1 MAAVTSVVKSTPPNR
16 RRRVRHK
23 IQTPAYATFTGESKG
38 AMLDL
43 HEILNIS
50 EEGVSIHCDSAL
62 EPGRRIN
69 LCLDLAECPDHIYT
83 TGQVIWSTPAGRS
96 GLRFAELPPFSLFRL
111 REWLFLNAMSAVA
124 TANDAGV
131 TLPPCPDAAPPH
143 PSYSDTLAAVT
154 AVQREVDAL
163 GADLVSALRLIAA
176 RAQTLTHASG
186 VAVALADR
194 DPQFAVCCASSGDD
208 APPVGAKLQID
219 SGFSGECVR
228 RGRLLRCDNAETD
241 SRVDQETCRSLG
253 IRSLLAVPVRAAEK
267 VIGMIEAFAP
277 QPNAFGENEE
287 RVLQRFSETV
297 FAAVSRA
304 ARIENLP
311 AAGGAGDV
319 SAPATDASRFSPT
332 PGSVL
337 FASQPVDPGKKSVA
351 AEGRTAGGISFPLR
365 HLILLFASAGAI
377 SMALGSLAAPL
388 IQAKL
393 RERGRIHLP
402 TVFASTQAPKPANSV
417 TTMPV
422 DTASLQQLQQMAQS
436 GDAAAQNA
444 LGQRY
449 ATGDGVKAD
458 DHQAINWF
466 SKAAEQGYIP
476 AQSRLGRIY
485 YRGRDIQQ
493 NFSQAYFWMVLA
505 RAGGDENSKDLA
517 PLVASHLTR
526 DQIASIEMDAENWL
540 QHHSGV
546 RADANH

>member
-43 HEILNIS
+43 HEILNIC
-50 EEGVSIHCDSAL
+50 EEGVAIQCDAPL

-124 TANDAGV
+124 TANEAGV
-131 TLPPCPDAAPPH
+131 TLPPRPDSTPPH

-163 GADLVSALRLIAA
+163 GADLASALRLIAA
-176 RAQTLTHASG
+176 RAQTLIHASG

-194 DPQFAVCCASSGDD
+194 DPQFAVCCASSGDV

-228 RGRLLRCDNAETD
+228 SGRLQRCDDAETD
-241 SRVDQETCRSLG
+241 SRVHQETCRDLG

-267 VIGMIEAFAP
+267 VIGMIEAFAA

-297 FAAVSRA
+297 YAAVSRA

-311 AAGGAGDV
+311 AAG
-319 SAPATDASRFSPT
+319 SAPASDAAKFSPT

-351 AEGRTAGGISFPLR
+351 AEGRTVGGISFPLR
-365 HLILLFASAGAI
+365 HLVLLFASAGAI

-393 RERGRIHLP
+393 RERGRVQLP
-402 TVFASTQAPKPANSV
+402 TVFASTQAPKPANGS
-417 TTMPV
+417 TNAEV

-449 ATGDGVKAD
+449 ATGDGVRPD
-458 DHQAINWF
+458 DHQAITWF
-466 SKAAEQGYIP
+466 TKAAEQGYIP

-485 YRGRDIQQ
+485 YRGRDIPQ
-493 NFSQAYFWMVLA
+493 NFSQAYFWMALA
-505 RAGGDENSKDLA
+505 RASGDDNSKDLA

-526 DQIASIEMDAENWL
+526 EQIASIEMDADRWL
-540 QHHSGV
+540 QHHSGEK
-546 RADANH
+546 ADANR

>member
-38 AMLDL
+38 AMVDL

-50 EEGVSIHCDSAL
+50 EEGVSIQCDTAL

-131 TLPPCPDAAPPH
+131 TLPPRPDSAPPR

-154 AVQREVDAL
+154 AVQREVEAL

-176 RAQTLTHASG
+176 RAQTLIHASG

-208 APPVGAKLQID
+208 APPVGAKLQIG

-228 RGRLLRCDNAETD
+228 AGRLLRCDDAETD
-241 SRVDQETCRSLG
+241 SRIDQETCRALG
-253 IRSLLAVPVRAAEK
+253 IRSLLAVPVRGADK
-267 VIGMIEAFAP
+267 VIGMIEAFAG
-277 QPNAFGENEE
+277 QPNAFSENEE

-297 FAAVSRA
+297 YAAVSRA

-311 AAGGAGDV
+311 SGGSTPAGDG
-319 SAPATDASRFSPT
+319 ARFSSA

-337 FASQPVDPGKKSVA
+337 FTSQPDPGKKSVA
-351 AEGRTAGGISFPLR
+351 AEGRTTGGVSFPLR
-365 HLILLFASAGAI
+365 HLVLLFASAGAI

-388 IQAKL
+388 IQAKF
-393 RERGRIHLP
+393 RERGHVQLP
-402 TVFASTQAPKPANSV
+402 TVFASTQPSR
-417 TTMPV
+417 PV
-422 DTASLQQLQQMAQS
+422 SGFTDAEVETASLEQLRQMAQS
-436 GDAAAQNA
+436 GDAAAENA

-449 ATGDGVKAD
+449 DTGEGVRPD
-458 DHQAINWF
+458 DHQAITWF
-466 SKAAEQGYIP
+466 TKAAEQGYIP
-476 AQSRLGRIY
+476 AQFKLGRVY
-485 YRGRDIQQ
+485 FRGRDIPQ

-505 RAGGDENSKDLA
+505 RASGDDNSKDLA
-517 PLVASHLTR
+517 PLVATHLTG
-526 DQIASIEMDAENWL
+526 DQVASIESEADRWL
-540 QHHSGV
+540 QHHTAAK
-546 RADANH
+546 ADSNR